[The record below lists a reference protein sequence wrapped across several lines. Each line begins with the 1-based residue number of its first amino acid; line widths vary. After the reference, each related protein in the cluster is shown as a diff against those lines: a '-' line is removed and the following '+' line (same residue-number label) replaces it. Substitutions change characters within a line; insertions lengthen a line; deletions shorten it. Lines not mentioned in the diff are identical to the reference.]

1 MSLDLIEITGEWAG
15 RTEGIRARLIT
26 GVDGRELVQLK
37 VDLGL
42 LQMFPDDQP
51 AGPDVPADVLAKLQA
66 ESRAGRPIAESLLAT
81 LQRELAQFNFRRLAL
96 TVVAEEAIQSNDEAA
111 ARRSLQRAIRD
122 IEHCMAILD
131 ALEVADTSAA
141 QPHRA
146 LRPPLVFNHA
156 RLGSRLLE
164 SEERFAEAA
173 EVADTGAGRLIDV
186 LELFGY
192 DPADC
197 GNDPAVQFLRQN
209 ADRLRGMA
217 ASEDDPRVG
226 LLRQALAQEDF
237 ETAARLRD
245 ELRRRARD
253 E

>member
-26 GVDGRELVQLK
+26 GVDGREQLQLK

-51 AGPDVPADVLAKLQA
+51 AGPGTPSDALATLHADR
-66 ESRAGRPIAESLLAT
+66 RAGRPIAESLLSA

-96 TVVAEEAIQSNDEAA
+96 TVVAEEATQTNDDAA
-111 ARRSLQRAIRD
+111 ARRSLRRAIRD
-122 IEHCMAILD
+122 IEHCLAILD
-131 ALEVADTSAA
+131 GLEAADASAA

-146 LRPPLVFNHA
+146 LRPPLVFNDA
-156 RLGSRLLE
+156 RLRSRLLE
-164 SEERFAEAA
+164 SEERFGEAA
-173 EVADTGAGRLIDV
+173 DAADGGADRLVEV
-186 LELFGY
+186 LERFGY

-209 ADRLRGMA
+209 AERLRGRA
-217 ASEDDPRVG
+217 GSDDP
-226 LLRQALAQEDF
+226 LAAQLRQALAQEDF

-245 ELRRRARD
+245 KLRRRAGGD
-253 E
+253 